1 MKGAVDP
8 MARLG
13 GVSSDVLGRDN
24 IEEESGR
31 WENGVEIGVVCVY
44 AVFKMA
50 GLLDAVISAWGRKST
65 TSHDLDDDLV

>member
-1 MKGAVDP
+1 MKGPVDP

-13 GVSSDVLGRDN
+13 GVSSDVLGCDN
-24 IEEESGR
+24 IESGR

-50 GLLDAVISAWGRKST
+50 GLLDAAISAWGRKST
-65 TSHDLDDDLV
+65 TSHGLDDDLV